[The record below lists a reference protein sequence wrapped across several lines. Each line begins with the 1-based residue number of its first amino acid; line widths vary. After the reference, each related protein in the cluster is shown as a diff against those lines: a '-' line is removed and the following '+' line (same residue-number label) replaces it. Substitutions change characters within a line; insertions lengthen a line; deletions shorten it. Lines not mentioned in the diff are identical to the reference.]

1 MFSSLRGQ
9 HTALFTSYFLS
20 SFLFL
25 FSLPLNTPFPQLAF
39 SNSAGTESLSLS
51 TMSTTAYTSSAH
63 LKTRRQ
69 SQIPLLGLSMPIGGE
84 STSTT
89 SRRLIRN
96 RWVKLLVGS
105 VAVLWVLSYI
115 ASRDKGS
122 TISLWS
128 ESMFGK
134 VNGCEAKGEFSRWRS
149 EDEQRRLTIRIQP
162 QADGKATE
170 NPDNTIL
177 TQPFHPILS
186 SQLPSFFDNSSDYL
200 PPASLSLHD
209 QTCTTPATHSLP
221 LLPKSRVTSSSPTI
235 FFSVCTA
242 PERALTYAPVWK
254 HFMSAPEFVKGE
266 EEASLPAPGCVV
278 TDAQGT
284 GDSKGMSK
292 ANAEFRRQGLS
303 CTMKESSR
311 VGQRYEMRV
320 LGLIRDAWVESERR
334 RWQEGA
340 RLVEWL

>member
-1 MFSSLRGQ
+1 VFSSLRGQ

-134 VNGCEAKGEFSRWRS
+134 VNGCEAKG
-149 EDEQRRLTIRIQP
+149 
-162 QADGKATE
+162 
-170 NPDNTIL
+170 DNTIL